1 VAKSKHIFK
10 YFSWWCIKMGK
21 TILIVEDEQR
31 MRALLSDYFK
41 KEGYVSL
48 EASNGIEGIKTFNN
62 NQIDLVILD
71 IMMPFMDG
79 WEVCKS
85 IRKISNIPIILL
97 TAKAEDDDKLLGYEL
112 GADDYITKPF
122 SPKVLVAKVKALL
135 KRVEIQNIA
144 NIDIVNIDGLIIDE
158 LSHEVKIDDATIEL
172 TPKEYDLLLFLVK
185 NKGIALS
192 RDQILDNVWG
202 MDYYGDTRTVDTNI
216 KRLREKLGEKADLIT
231 TIRGSGYKFEVKK

>member
-1 VAKSKHIFK
+1 MS
-10 YFSWWCIKMGK
+10 K

-31 MRALLSDYFK
+31 MRSLLSDYFK
-41 KEGYVSL
+41 KEGYISL
-48 EASNGIEGIKTFNN
+48 EASNGIEGVKAFSNN
-62 NQIDLVILD
+62 SIDLVILD

-79 WEVCKS
+79 WEVCKN
-85 IRKISNIPIILL
+85 IRKNSNVPIILL

-112 GADDYITKPF
+112 GADDYVTKPF

-135 KRVEIQNIA
+135 KRVEIQNQPSEETL
-144 NIDIVNIDGLIIDE
+144 NFDGLIIDE
-158 LSHEVKIDDATIEL
+158 LSHEVKIGEDNIVL

-185 NKGIALS
+185 NKGIALT

-216 KRLREKLGEKADLIT
+216 KRLREKLGEKSELIT